1 MKLALLDD
9 YQAVAS
15 TVADWSRLPEG
26 WHPTVFHDRIEAH
39 ETIVERLLPF
49 DVVMVMRERTR
60 LTRSILEGLPQLQ
73 MIVNAGMNAP
83 GIDVEAATDFGV
95 LVCGTPTRGE
105 GPTQHAWAL
114 LLGLVRHLNE
124 EDRGLRAGEWGS
136 TLGMDLAARTMG
148 LIGLGKIGAQM
159 AQIANAFGMQVV
171 AWSEN
176 LTAERAAEQDAQL
189 VTKDELFRQA
199 DVVSLHLRL
208 SERTRG
214 VVGARELGLMKRSA
228 VLVNMARGALVDEA
242 ALVAA
247 LSEGRIAGAGLDVFA
262 TEPLPP
268 GHPLMSLS
276 NTLLTPHVGYVT
288 DVRYQGYY
296 EGTIDCVRALASSS
310 PIRVMNP
317 EVLDSPTL
325 RAALA

>member
-83 GIDVEAATDFGV
+83 GIDVEAATDFGL

-124 EDRGLRAGEWGS
+124 EDRGLRAGQWGS
-136 TLGMDLAARTMG
+136 TLGMDLAARTIG

-159 AQIANAFGMQVV
+159 AQIANAFGMQVI

-189 VTKDELFRQA
+189 VTKDDLFRQA

-247 LSEGRIAGAGLDVFA
+247 LREGRIAGAGLDVFE

-268 GHPLMSLS
+268 GHPLTSLP

-296 EGTIDCVRALASSS
+296 EGAIDCVRALASGS

-317 EVLDSPTL
+317 EVLESPTL